1 MNPKLLVSN
10 KVELTA
16 VSGAIHNQLK
26 QQLTMVNPRY
36 DDARKYGRYTG
47 NIPEK
52 LIFYQE
58 HANSL
63 CFPRGYLRKALYVC
77 FQHDINPTIEDHR
90 RVLEPIEL
98 SFFGR
103 LRLYQQQAVDAVL
116 RRDDGVLNA
125 PTGSGKTVMANAV
138 IAARKQP
145 TLILVHT
152 KELLYQW
159 RDRIRSFLGIE
170 AGIIGDGK
178 FAIRPVTVGMVQTV
192 RKHLDSLSEHFGQVI
207 VDECHRTPA
216 TTFTDCV
223 KGFDA
228 RYLLG
233 LSATPFRR
241 DGLTRAIYIYL
252 GDRVYQV
259 DSRHL
264 QRIGAVLRPEIVTVN
279 SDFQYDYRD
288 DYSDMVTALTED
300 KGRNRLIIQT
310 LKSNQNGGAALVVSD
325 RIAHLKV
332 LANDISGDGIAIL
345 TGQTPPGER
354 KRIVDDLAAGK
365 IKILFST
372 LSLIGEGFDQA
383 GLHDLFIASP
393 IKFQGRLTQVV
404 GRILRPQ
411 EGRGSYAKKCAQNH
425 EK

>member
-1 MNPKLLVSN
+1 MPNP
-10 KVELTA
+10 A
-16 VSGAIHNQLK
+16 
-26 QQLTMVNPRY
+26 
-36 DDARKYGRYTG
+36 
-47 NIPEK
+47 
-52 LIFYQE
+52 YQE
-58 HANSL
+58 AHKRGRWTGGIPKNLYFYHESGSDL
-63 CFPRGYLRKALYVC
+63 IVPRGAARQIYRMCRECDEMIRIV
-77 FQHDINPTIEDHR
+77 DRRRTIEP
-90 RVLEPIEL
+90 VE
-98 SFFGR
+98 FTFNGT
-103 LRLYQQQAVDAVL
+103 LRPYQQEAVDAVL
-116 RRDDGVLNA
+116 RRDDGVLEA
-125 PTGSGKTVMANAV
+125 PTGGGKTVVALAV
-138 IAARKQP
+138 IVARNQP

-159 RDRIRSFLGIE
+159 CDRIRSFLGIE

-178 FAIRPVTVGMVQTV
+178 FDIRSVTVGMVQTI
-192 RKHLDSLSEHFGQVI
+192 RKHLDTLPQRFGFLV

-223 KGFDA
+223 ESFDA

-259 DSRHL
+259 DSKHL
-264 QRIGAVLRPEIVTVN
+264 QRIGAVLRPEIVTVETGFN
-279 SDFQYDYRD
+279 YDYQD
-288 DYSDMVTALTED
+288 DYSDMVTVLTED

-310 LKSNQNGGAALVVSD
+310 LNSQQNGGAALVVSD
-325 RIAHLKV
+325 RIAHLKA
-332 LANDISGDGIAIL
+332 LANDISGDGIAVL

-354 KRIVDDLAAGK
+354 KRIVGDLAAGK

-383 GLHDLFIASP
+383 GLHDLFIVSP

-404 GRILRPQ
+404 GRILRPESGKQ
-411 EGRGSYAKKCAQNH
+411 PRVFDFVDSQQPVLRAQARKRLMVYKNLT
-425 EK
+425 